1 MDARST
7 LHSYPR
13 ATDPANGAPL
23 GIYSVTSDTVTT
35 FVGKSP
41 LVTKTPTN
49 AIYDPSNGEMELVI
63 GSHDF
68 YAGQTIKLADGAV
81 SFTCNRDN
89 YRTVHSY
96 PRTAFT
102 GHELTTAYYNPNN
115 GVMTVT
121 SPSHGFSNNDWVK
134 FKPES
139 LGMTCSEDGNTAT
152 KLYPRATDFAYDR
165 WLKVSN
171 VTTNTFDVTVLDVI
185 PSTNIASHTFVSAPQ
200 ITPSTAAYNAC
211 LLYTSPSPRD
221 S

>member
-1 MDARST
+1 
-7 LHSYPR
+7 
-13 ATDPANGAPL
+13 
-23 GIYSVTSDTVTT
+23 
-35 FVGKSP
+35 
-41 LVTKTPTN
+41 
-49 AIYDPSNGEMELVI
+49 MELVI

-96 PRTAFT
+96 PRTTFT
-102 GHELTTAYYNPNN
+102 GHELTTVSYNPNN

-121 SPSHGFSNNDWVK
+121 APSHGFSNNDWVK

-139 LGMTCSEDGNTAT
+139 LGMTCSEDAYTST
-152 KLYPRATDFAYDR
+152 KLYPRTTDFAYDR

-185 PSTNIASHTFVSAPQ
+185 PSTNIANHTFVSAPK
-200 ITPSTAAYNAC
+200 ITPSTAAYNATTGIMSITDQKYTVNTGTTYC